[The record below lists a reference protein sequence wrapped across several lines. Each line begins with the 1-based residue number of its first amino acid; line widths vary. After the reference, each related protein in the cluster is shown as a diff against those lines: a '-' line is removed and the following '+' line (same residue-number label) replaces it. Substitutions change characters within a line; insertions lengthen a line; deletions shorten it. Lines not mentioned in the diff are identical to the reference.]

1 MSLHSLN
8 IADCDSAADTFMQCC
23 TSQRWVAEMVANRP
37 YSDFKMLRE
46 TADRIWDKLTEKD
59 YLQAFDGHPKIGD
72 VNSLKAKYANTKQL
86 ASGEQS
92 GINSATDE
100 LIQALADGNRA
111 YEQKYG
117 FIFIVCATGKSARE
131 MLEMLSLRL
140 GNERPQELNTAC
152 EEQRKIFHI
161 RLEKLL

>member
-1 MSLHSLN
+1 MSLHRLN
-8 IADCDSAADTFMQCC
+8 NADRDGATRSFMQCC
-23 TSQRWVAEMVANRP
+23 TSERWVAEMVASRP
-37 YSDFKMLRE
+37 YSDFNMLRE
-46 TADRIWDKLTEKD
+46 TADRIWDKLTEED

-92 GINSATDE
+92 GVNSATDE
-100 LIQALADGNRA
+100 LIQALAKSNRA

-131 MLEMLSLRL
+131 ILDMLSLRL
-140 GNERPQELNTAC
+140 QNERHQELSTAC